1 MNSTIKLKN
10 NQFILPIINP
20 CPMSGDIPVLKYNDT
35 SDTVGLVKVDA
46 NGAYFWVCD
55 YTTRTEENVMSMIKR
70 WNEATLQSDWNDI
83 AIDRHLVRH
92 RNYLLISETLSS
104 ILSYYPSIEM
114 ALEAKN
120 TYEQRFNEKC
130 KILVMHNNSICSP
143 EDLVNELSQ
152 LI

>member
-20 CPMSGDIPVLKYNDT
+20 CPESGDIPVLQYNNT
-35 SDTVGLVKVDA
+35 FDTVVLAKVDED
-46 NGAYFWVCD
+46 GGYFWVCD
-55 YTTRTEENVMSMIKR
+55 YTTPTEENVMSMIKR
-70 WNEATLQSDWNDI
+70 WNEATLQSNWNDI
-83 AIDRHLVRH
+83 VIDRHCVRH

-104 ILSYYPSIEM
+104 ILSYYPSIDM

-143 EDLVNELSQ
+143 EDLLNELSQ